1 MSADENLN
9 PEIMEQMRQI
19 LASSEA
25 KSAAFCSTKRRTWVM
40 EKGSAKASLLKT
52 SSNMWQSLADSL
64 LVLSLH
70 HLQASRLQWFATE
83 GTVAMAHHKDKGSM
97 GVLLDSKVTVNQTA
111 MLLLQCEQALHKIR

>member
-19 LASSEA
+19 LASPEA

-40 EKGSAKASLLKT
+40 EKGTTKATLLK
-52 SSNMWQSLADSL
+52 SSANMWQSLADSFM
-64 LVLSLH
+64 VLSLH
-70 HLQASRLQWFATE
+70 QLEASRLQWFTAE

-97 GVLLDSKVTVNQTA
+97 GVLLDSKVTTNQTA
-111 MLLLQCEQALHKIR
+111 MLMFQCEQALHKIR